1 MTEKQKK
8 RAAAGILTAV
18 ILAAV
23 LGCLWLLRRP
33 EGSTVQIVQDG
44 EVLYTF
50 DLADMEDQTF
60 DVEYEGRT
68 NTIQIEGGRIRVLEA
83 ECPDQ
88 TCVHMGWLASAAP
101 IVCLPNHLVIEY
113 VQDQELDAV
122 VR

>member
-8 RAAAGILTAV
+8 QAAAGILLAV

-23 LGCLWLLRRP
+23 LGCLWLLPKR
-33 EGSTVQIVQDG
+33 EGSAVQIVQDG

-50 DLADMEDQTF
+50 NLADMEDQTF

-88 TCVHMGWLASAAP
+88 TCVQSGEVYGAGRAIL
-101 IVCLPNHLVIEY
+101 CLPNRAAV
-113 VQDQELDAV
+113 ELAGPDAADAV
-122 VR
+122 V